1 MPARSAP
8 ILGLAPASASLLASV
23 LAAALALSGCGWMT
37 GSRQTAGERSP
48 AAGETR
54 LTPGPA
60 LNPFAPASVR
70 LYPLTHAQP
79 MGPGGRPVLVVH
91 VEVKDAWGD
100 SIKSAGEMVVRVAP
114 LSGWSGLTRDAA
126 AKDAGKDAGRGPGSA
141 REEPSRWRIDMTEAE
156 LNSAWFDPAT
166 RTYQV
171 RLSNL
176 PAWMEEGIRQG
187 AGKDGSDRTLRITAE
202 FTALNAEGQ
211 VKTFYDELD
220 LRL

>member
-23 LAAALALSGCGWMT
+23 SAAALVMALAGCGWMT
-37 GSRQTAGERSP
+37 GSRQTAGVRSP

-100 SIKSAGEMVVRVAP
+100 SIKAAGEMVVRVAP
-114 LSGWSGLTRDAA
+114 LSGWGA
-126 AKDAGKDAGRGPGSA
+126 A
-141 REEPSRWRIDMTEAE
+141 REGETREPSRWRIDMIDAE

-176 PAWMEEGIRQG
+176 QTWMEEGIRQG

>member
-1 MPARSAP
+1 MIVPMPARSAP
-8 ILGLAPASASLLASV
+8 IFGLAPALL
-23 LAAALALSGCGWMT
+23 AALALTTALTFSGCGWMA
-37 GSRQTAGERSP
+37 GSRQTAGQRSP

-54 LTPGPA
+54 LTPGPT
-60 LNPFAPASVR
+60 LNAFAPAAVR

-79 MGPGGRPVLVVH
+79 TGPGGRPVLVVH
-91 VEVKDAWGD
+91 VEVKDGWGD
-100 SIKSAGEMVVRVAP
+100 SIKAPGELVVRVAP
-114 LSGWSGLTRDAA
+114 LSGWGA
-126 AKDAGKDAGRGPGSA
+126 A
-141 REEPSRWRIDMTEAE
+141 REGETREPSRWRVDMIDAE

-176 PAWMEEGIRQG
+176 PTWMEEGIRQG
-187 AGKDGSDRTLRITAE
+187 AGKDGNDRSLRITAE
-202 FTALNAEGQ
+202 FTALNAQGL

>member
-1 MPARSAP
+1 MLRPLTILLCVAP
-8 ILGLAPASASLLASV
+8 LA
-23 LAAALALSGCGWMT
+23 GCGWMT
-37 GSRQTAGERSP
+37 GSRQTSGERTP
-48 AAGETR
+48 GAGETR

-60 LNPFAPASVR
+60 LNAFAPASVR
-70 LYPLTHAQP
+70 LYPLTHAQAV
-79 MGPGGRPVLVVH
+79 GPAGRPVLVVH

-100 SIKSAGEMVVRVAP
+100 SIKAAGEMVVRVAA
-114 LSGWSGLTRDAA
+114 LSGWGA
-126 AKDAGKDAGRGPGSA
+126 A
-141 REEPSRWRIDMTEAE
+141 REGEKRDPSRWRIDMTDPE

-171 RLSNL
+171 RLSTL

-187 AGKDGSDRTLRITAE
+187 AGKDGSDRALRITAE